1 MAEKTPETPTVLATP
16 GAETSEYKV
25 AQSVKVWSIVIAIL
39 GLVDSV
45 GSSIAAGFGADTK
58 AGIIVGAVIAVAG
71 VISKTLVS
79 LGYSKARADVKV
91 AIATPLAPPELQ

>member
-1 MAEKTPETPTVLATP
+1 MADKTTTTPTVLATP
-16 GAETSEYKV
+16 GAETSEYAV

-58 AGIIVGAVIAVAG
+58 ASIIVGAVIAVAG

-91 AIATPLAPPELQ
+91 AIATPLTPPELQ